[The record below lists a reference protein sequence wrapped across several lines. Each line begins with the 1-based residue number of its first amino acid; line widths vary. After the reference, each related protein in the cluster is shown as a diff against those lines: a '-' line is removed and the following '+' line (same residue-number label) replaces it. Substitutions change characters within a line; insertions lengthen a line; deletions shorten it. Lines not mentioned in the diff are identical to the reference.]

1 MLKQIFH
8 GFIRMHILFHASKE
22 RIYGMEIIEELRRHG
37 YKAGPGT
44 VYPILHQMEKEDY
57 LNSQRENVGG
67 KMRVYYCITERGEEV
82 LTEGREMLK
91 ELVHEVL
98 GKEGIE

>member
-8 GFIRMHILFHASKE
+8 GFIRMHILFHASTE
-22 RIYGMEIIEELRRHG
+22 RIYGMEIIEELRSHG

-44 VYPILHQMEKEDY
+44 VYPILHQMENEGY
-57 LNSQRENVGG
+57 LASERENVAG
-67 KMRVYYCITERGEEV
+67 KMRVYYRITDAGEEA
-82 LTEGREMLK
+82 LTEGRGMLR

-98 GKEGIE
+98 GDDI

>member
-8 GFIRMHILFHASKE
+8 GFIRMHILFHASRE
-22 RIYGMEIIEELRRHG
+22 NIYGMEIIEELRRHG

-44 VYPILHQMEKEDY
+44 VYPILHQMEKEGY
-57 LNSQRENVGG
+57 LESRRENVGG
-67 KMRVYYCITERGEEV
+67 KMRVYYGITPGGREA
-82 LTEGREMLK
+82 LAEGRIMLK

-98 GKEGIE
+98 GEEGNK